1 MNTDQTRPEASGGHT
16 FRVDVGSEE
25 GGDLGLE
32 RKKQRLDERL
42 LQLESVIV
50 AYSGGIDS
58 AFLAYAAHAILG
70 SRMLAVTADSPSL
83 PRAQLSDAAAFA
95 AECGIPWRAVQTHEL
110 ERESYAANGPDRCFH
125 CKDELFTTLERELES
140 SGFQALAYGLN
151 GDDRRDFRP
160 GHKAAAMHRVTAPLA
175 EAGLSKADV
184 RALARQAELRLWDKP
199 ASACLSSRVE
209 YGRRVTPEVLRMI
222 EGAEEAL
229 HRLGFQRL
237 RVRHHG
243 TIARIEL
250 AEEEMAMAMDPS
262 TLKRMAAAVRTAGFR
277 YVTLDCEGYRTG
289 SMNEILPAAVLLK
302 NGAELDKAPGSGE

>member
-1 MNTDQTRPEASGGHT
+1 MNMDQTRPSGERIVHLDA
-16 FRVDVGSEE
+16 RSQEE
-25 GGDLGLE
+25 GDRSLE
-32 RKKQRLDERL
+32 TKKRRLDERL

-58 AFLAYAAHAILG
+58 AFLAYAAHAVLG
-70 SRMLAVTADSPSL
+70 SRMLAVIADSPSL
-83 PRAQLSDAAAFA
+83 PRTQLSDAAAFA

-140 SGFQALAYGLN
+140 SGFHALAYGLN

-184 RALARQAELRLWDKP
+184 RALARQAGLRLWDKP

-222 EGAEEAL
+222 EEAEEAL
-229 HRLGFQRL
+229 HRLGFQRV

-243 TIARIEL
+243 AIARIEL
-250 AEEEMAMAMDPS
+250 AEEEMAAALDLPM
-262 TLKRMAAAVRTAGFR
+262 LRQMAAAVRTAGFR

-289 SMNEILPAAVLLK
+289 SMNEILPTAILLK
-302 NGAELDKAPGSGE
+302 NGAALEKGPGNGE